1 VTRNT
6 GDLRGKDSPDGVT
19 LTVPIKDT
27 NLSAEVALQANTLH
41 GREIQL
47 SRAMAQER
55 EFFQP
60 ARAGTATSA
69 WGRPILDALLTVT
82 RIG

>member
-41 GREIQL
+41 GPGNSIE
-47 SRAMAQER
+47 SRNGSGER
-55 EFFQP
+55 VFS
-60 ARAGTATSA
+60 TSSRWHCDISLGA
-69 WGRPILDALLTVT
+69 SNSGRTSY
-82 RIG
+82 RN